1 MSFRV
6 RYTEGARKDLT
17 RLYSYLLARD
27 PASARRARDA
37 INKGIELVKDFPF
50 TCRKATAESPLLR
63 ELVIPFGGSG
73 YVVLFKI
80 IDATTVT
87 IIAVRHQHE
96 DDYL

>member
-1 MSFRV
+1 
-6 RYTEGARKDLT
+6 
-17 RLYSYLLARD
+17 LLARD

-37 INKGIELVKDFPF
+37 INKGTELLKDFPF

-80 IDATTVT
+80 IDAATVT